1 LRYLT
6 TSDYAAFAAEET
18 AAQRSAG
25 RASLTASGALDDD
38 TTVAGFD
45 QTYPRGYFARQEALS
60 ANGRYGAW
68 LLSLPAIVV
77 INDTAYV
84 HGGLPPLVAATS
96 LDALNAAIT
105 SKLRRY
111 LELRENLEAA
121 DVLPVGDTTRDY
133 ETASAALATT
143 REHAAEIREFLALRE
158 SPELGANGPLW
169 YRGSVYCK
177 PVLERPILE
186 VALARLSIA
195 RVVVGHTPTGDRRA
209 HSLYDGKLLMLDTG
223 MLASYY
229 NGRPTALV
237 IEGEQLYVQYADPIE
252 RTELEQGG
260 TDEPYPFSEREL
272 IDALAHA
279 TVAAFERTENGAPWP
294 VTLTINDQAVSAA
307 FIPRSAGRAADLEL
321 AAGAFDD
328 LIGTAL
334 VPPTVARTIDGEE
347 GALQLRFPR
356 AVTEAERA
364 DRELGFSGWCPLDP
378 QFDLMRAFDLLIYN
392 RGRTEDSAIYRNELT
407 DLVLTD
413 HRRAFGTERTLPSGF
428 DSAEL
433 ALPPELVAELHTL
446 DATALTEAIGAW
458 VDERQISALLARR
471 DELLEDR

>member
-1 LRYLT
+1 
-6 TSDYAAFAAEET
+6 
-18 AAQRSAG
+18 
-25 RASLTASGALDDD
+25 
-38 TTVAGFD
+38 
-45 QTYPRGYFARQEALS
+45 
-60 ANGRYGAW
+60 
-68 LLSLPAIVV
+68 
-77 INDTAYV
+77 
-84 HGGLPPLVAATS
+84 
-96 LDALNAAIT
+96 
-105 SKLRRY
+105 
-111 LELRENLEAA
+111 
-121 DVLPVGDTTRDY
+121 
-133 ETASAALATT
+133 
-143 REHAAEIREFLALRE
+143 
-158 SPELGANGPLW
+158 
-169 YRGSVYCK
+169 
-177 PVLERPILE
+177 
-186 VALARLSIA
+186 
-195 RVVVGHTPTGDRRA
+195 
-209 HSLYDGKLLMLDTG
+209 